1 MVGKEGIKTPFGH
14 TERFVEHGIEI
25 QNKCFVTTDHRDQV
39 ADIMLYV
46 PTIHIGI
53 VLIVIIAG
61 TQATVITVIHRFDEL
76 AVLILR
82 MEETGFGVEQ
92 VAVVVGFAQVM
103 FGFVSLTQFGCYL

>member
-25 QNKCFVTTDHRDQV
+25 QNKCFVTTDHR
-39 ADIMLYV
+39 
-46 PTIHIGI
+46 GI

-61 TQATVITVIHRFDEL
+61 TQATIVTVIHRLDEL

-82 MEETGFGVEQ
+82 MEETGIGVEQ

-103 FGFVSLTQFGCYL
+103 CGFVSLTQFGCDL